1 MERYSVVGDLIST
14 LFPSKDTT
22 SFSNGLEAGLAGPSE
37 DHTPSAEPLMVL
49 HQASFPAENLV
60 ALPGILSCRGSGDP
74 ARHPLLSQVWT
85 FFGL

>member
-60 ALPGILSCRGSGDP
+60 TQPGILYCPRYGPSLDCDTVVPEER
-74 ARHPLLSQVWT
+74 
-85 FFGL
+85 F